1 MSPPAGTTG
10 GVCELPPGARIDVLL
25 IRGRAQSLHR
35 LRERELVCAV
45 RRDKVP
51 FTQELSIPRPHGE
64 PLEFDCLPT
73 HSSLHMP
80 IASIGQLHDRKVKR
94 QAVTGQQTRVSPARG
109 SIERRSKGA
118 ATTNRLGSRT
128 RPRDPGQVRA
138 PPRSR
143 GCAPFLSTI
152 PASWRKNLRE
162 DESVGPFH
170 PLTN

>member
-64 PLEFDCLPT
+64 PLEFDCRPT

-80 IASIGQLHDRKVKR
+80 IASIGQLHDRRVKKAIR
-94 QAVTGQQTRVSPARG
+94 YVATNSGKPGTWFDRAKQRRGNDESLGVSNATTRPGTSAR
-109 SIERRSKGA
+109 SAEIERLRA
-118 ATTNRLGSRT
+118 IPLD
-128 RPRDPGQVRA
+128 DPCQLEEKS
-138 PPRSR
+138 SR
-143 GCAPFLSTI
+143 GRIRRAVS
-152 PASWRKNLRE
+152 
-162 DESVGPFH
+162 SV
-170 PLTN
+170 N